1 VSRQKPA
8 TMHLHTRLGGFVND
22 HPRWAALL
30 LGAVAAF
37 GFQPWRLWPLTI
49 LAVAGLIALL
59 ARARTARQAA
69 LLGWLFGWAHFSVA
83 NTWIATAFTYQA
95 NMPAWLGAIAVMLL
109 SIYLALF
116 PALSVF
122 AAWILAR
129 SDSNRRFWVGA
140 LLVPCWIVGEWL
152 RSWVLS
158 GFAWNPLGVALL
170 GGFDTPG
177 LAAVTPWIGTY
188 GLSGMLVGIAAL
200 LESGIRQMPRWRWA
214 AVGLL
219 ALVVVATGAAM
230 EWPAK
235 PAPISSSAL
244 AFTLIQ
250 PDIREEVLNDPRFY
264 EDAFVRTA
272 TLSAALHPGERRL
285 VLWPESGLPDYLE
298 DGYPQGYYD
307 STTYAA
313 DPRRARERIARVV
326 GANGMLLTGTVDLA
340 MAQGRVF
347 AARNTVTALGANG
360 VIVGDYAKSH
370 LVPFGEYLPFRGVL
384 EPLGAARLVPGDLD
398 FLPGP
403 GPRTLDL
410 GQWGKVGLQVC
421 YEITF
426 SGQVVD
432 ETHRPDFIF
441 NPSNDG
447 WFGSW
452 GPPQHLAQARLR
464 GIEEGLPVLRST
476 TTGISAVV
484 DADGIVRESIAR
496 LIPGRIDGR
505 LPPPKPPTLFSRY
518 GNALPLIVA
527 GLLLVISQ
535 VAMRYRRH

>member
-1 VSRQKPA
+1 
-8 TMHLHTRLGGFVND
+8 MHLITRLGGILRE

-30 LGAVAAF
+30 LGAIAAF

-49 LAVAGLIALL
+49 LAVAALIALL
-59 ARARTARQAA
+59 TRATTARQAA
-69 LLGWLFGWAHFSVA
+69 LLGWLFGWGHFSVG

-95 NMPAWLGAIAVMLL
+95 NMPAWLGMIAVMLL

-116 PALSVF
+116 PALATL
-122 AAWILAR
+122 AAWTLAKPSGGQR
-129 SDSNRRFWVGA
+129 LWAGA

-177 LAAVTPWIGTY
+177 LAALTPWIGTY
-188 GLSGMLVGIAAL
+188 GLSGLLVGLAAL
-200 LESGIRQMPRWRWA
+200 LLAGIRQLPRWRA
-214 AVGLL
+214 AGGA
-219 ALVVVATGAAM
+219 ALTLGIIATGFAM
-230 EWPAK
+230 EWPATPTPV
-235 PAPISSSAL
+235 PATAL

-250 PDIREEVLNDPRFY
+250 PDIRQEVLDDPRFY
-264 EDAFVRTA
+264 ESAFVQTA
-272 TLSAALHPGERRL
+272 ALSAAPHPGERRL
-285 VLWPESGLPDYLE
+285 LLWPESGLPDYLQ
-298 DGYPQGYYD
+298 DGYPQGYYEA
-307 STTYAA
+307 TTFAA
-313 DPRRARERIARVV
+313 DPRLARQRLGRIA
-326 GANGMLLTGTVDLA
+326 GANGLLLTGTVDLA

-347 AARNTVTALGANG
+347 AARNTVTALSANG
-360 VIVGDYAKSH
+360 LILGEYAKAH
-370 LVPFGEYLPFRGVL
+370 LVPFGEYLPFRGLL
-384 EPLGAARLVPGDLD
+384 EPLGMARLVPGDLD

-410 GQWGKVGLQVC
+410 GPWGKAGLQLC

-432 ETHRPDFIF
+432 ETHRPDYIF

-464 GIEEGLPVLRST
+464 AIEEGLPLLRST

-484 DADGIVRESIAR
+484 DADGIVRNSIAR
-496 LIPGRIDGR
+496 LTVGRIDGR
-505 LPPPKPPTLFSRY
+505 MPSAKPPTLFSRY
-518 GNALPLIVA
+518 GNALPLIIA
-527 GLLLVISQ
+527 GLLLIISQ